1 MLSIERAHAGYS
13 GEPVIRDITISVK
26 RGAIVSIIGANGAG
40 KTTTLKSLVGVVPLM
55 KGRVALEAQSIDAPN
70 PTRLLAAGVAMVP
83 EGRGVLSGLT
93 VRENLLIGGYTVR
106 GRKAVQ
112 ERLEEA
118 FGLFPR
124 LRERSQISAGLLS
137 GGEQQML
144 AIGRALMSRP
154 TFLLLDEP
162 SMGLSPLLVQFVA
175 DLLERLATSGIGILL
190 AEQNAQMALSI
201 AHWGYVLEQGVV
213 ALSGSGSD
221 LRSNDAVR
229 TAYLGM
235 EVEA

>member
-1 MLSIERAHAGYS
+1 MLSIEGAHAGYS
-13 GEPVIRDITISVK
+13 DEPVIRDITISVK
-26 RGAIVSIIGANGAG
+26 RGAIVSLIGANGAG
-40 KTTTLKSLVGVVPLM
+40 KTTTLKSLVGVVPLL
-55 KGRVALEAQSIDAPN
+55 KGHVTLEANSIGAPN

-106 GRKAVQ
+106 GRKALQ
-112 ERLEEA
+112 ERLEET
-118 FGLFPR
+118 FDLFPR
-124 LRERSQISAGLLS
+124 LRERSEISAGLLS

-144 AIGRALMSRP
+144 AIGRAMMSRP
-154 TFLLLDEP
+154 TYLLLDEP

-221 LRSNDAVR
+221 LRSNNAVR

-235 EVEA
+235 EIES